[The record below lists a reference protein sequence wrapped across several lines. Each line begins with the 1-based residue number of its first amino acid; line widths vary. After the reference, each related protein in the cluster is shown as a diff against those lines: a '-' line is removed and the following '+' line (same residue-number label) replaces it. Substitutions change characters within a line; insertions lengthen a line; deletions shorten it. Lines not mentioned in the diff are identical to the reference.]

1 MKTTKKMMV
10 AALLALAVL
19 SVGITPIF
27 AAPTEMSRG
36 VTSAQKGRQNSFTAV
51 NSQAVSVREQ
61 VKQRLQAMYAEI
73 NIDELDE
80 ADIDKKFAE
89 VEEAAPTEDTQGSV
103 VWYLNARGMSVPT
116 DPVVEE
122 ENPQE
127 PLGLQLI
134 AEKVKVTDFGVLY
147 KVLWGRVHH
156 TGEKV
161 DIAGYAILDS
171 DGIFY
176 MKLNGEDLSYK
187 AIGKIA
193 PAGVGVKA
201 VNRVDS
207 LICAVGVAEG
217 AVAVVGGEEPG
228 VGPVS
233 VIVKQI
239 IAGAGAVRVVVNS
252 LIRILTVDSGPPGVL
267 LEGHARGVIE
277 GPYAPVAV
285 RVSAVHIAVAVIVK
299 AVPAGGLR
307 GFAPDC
313 VRACC
318 HPYLD
323 ACAVRVK
330 AVCVEV
336 QVIVPVVIAGVVGG
350 CGAVDVGPCVV
361 GEGRVILVPVC
372 GGP

>member
-61 VKQRLQAMYAEI
+61 VKQRIQAMYAEI

-161 DIAGYAILDS
+161 DIEGYAILDS

-193 PAGVGVKA
+193 PAGVGV
-201 VNRVDS
+201 
-207 LICAVGVAEG
+207 
-217 AVAVVGGEEPG
+217 
-228 VGPVS
+228 
-233 VIVKQI
+233 
-239 IAGAGAVRVVVNS
+239 RVVMKGYM
-252 LIRILTVDSGPPGVL
+252 THDDVDYSFRLHGRAIP
-267 LEGHARGVIE
+267 
-277 GPYAPVAV
+277 
-285 RVSAVHIAVAVIVK
+285 
-299 AVPAGGLR
+299 LR
-307 GFAPDC
+307 GNIIKARIRNYLNGNEDTQGNRPTVTPNAAPS
-313 VRACC
+313 
-318 HPYLD
+318 
-323 ACAVRVK
+323 
-330 AVCVEV
+330 
-336 QVIVPVVIAGVVGG
+336 
-350 CGAVDVGPCVV
+350 
-361 GEGRVILVPVC
+361 
-372 GGP
+372 